1 MPSQGYVRYPT
12 IHQDSIVFVSED
24 DLWLVSSAGGR
35 AERLTAGVAEVSYP
49 RFSPDGTQLAFVGRE
64 EGPSEI
70 YVMPAPGG
78 PASRLTFQ
86 DASTKMAG
94 WSPDGAEILYA
105 SNACQFALRS
115 DVISSITPNVAQP
128 R

>member
-1 MPSQGYVRYPT
+1 MR
-12 IHQDSIVFVSED
+12 
-24 DLWLVSSAGGR
+24 
-35 AERLTAGVAEVSYP
+35 AGVAEVSYP
-49 RFSPDGTQLAFVGRE
+49 RFPPDGTQLAFVGRE

-86 DASTKMAG
+86 DASSKVAG

-105 SNACQFALRS
+105 SNAGQFAMRFE
-115 DVISSITPNVAQP
+115 VIYSINPKGGDARQLPFDLANAIYYGPLTGSV
-128 R
+128 